1 MIDHT
6 TRTEVEGE
14 TPKLLTCYL
23 ARIARGRL
31 LTPQEEIE
39 LSKRARNGDEKART
53 ELIEKNLRLV
63 VSVAKKYRGA
73 STGLTLEDLIQEGNI
88 CLLKAVEKFDHH
100 CGYRFSTYATTW
112 TRESVQAA
120 VVEKGQTIRVPA
132 YMSRKVRKISRVL
145 GELTGEYGRK
155 PSEEEV
161 AGRLGWSAEEVR
173 DVLGAA
179 TDATSQQ
186 TSRHRGGRFRAWGPL
201 EDECAQ
207 DSPEAVI
214 NALET
219 VQLWAAVENAYPSG
233 RGTSWGADTASK
245 AGTRRP

>member
-1 MIDHT
+1 MLPRQDCP
-6 TRTEVEGE
+6 GQA
-14 TPKLLTCYL
+14 PD
-23 ARIARGRL
+23 
-31 LTPQEEIE
+31 PQEEIE

-88 CLLKAVEKFDHH
+88 GLLKAVEKFDHH
-100 CGYRFSTYATTW
+100 RGYRFSTYATTW
-112 TRESVQAA
+112 IRESVQAA

-179 TDATSQQ
+179 TDATSLNK
-186 TSRHRGGRFRAWGPL
+186 PL
-201 EDECAQ
+201 GTGEGASELGDLIEDECAQ

-214 NALET
+214 NALKT

-233 RGTSWGADTASK
+233 RGTSWCADTASK

>member
-1 MIDHT
+1 M
-6 TRTEVEGE
+6 
-14 TPKLLTCYL
+14 
-23 ARIARGRL
+23 
-31 LTPQEEIE
+31 
-39 LSKRARNGDEKART
+39 
-53 ELIEKNLRLV
+53 
-63 VSVAKKYRGA
+63 
-73 STGLTLEDLIQEGNI
+73 
-88 CLLKAVEKFDHH
+88 
-100 CGYRFSTYATTW
+100 
-112 TRESVQAA
+112 
-120 VVEKGQTIRVPA
+120 
-132 YMSRKVRKISRVL
+132 L

-179 TDATSQQ
+179 TDATSLNK
-186 TSRHRGGRFRAWGPL
+186 PL
-201 EDECAQ
+201 GTGEGASELGDLIEDECAQ